1 MQTDIN
7 KLAKLLATMPAVQSL
22 FASQENKKHDQALE
36 ARRECL
42 ARYKA
47 HGDELHNA
55 QAKREAALKKLEA
68 ERAKLAPLE
77 RAFWEAQEAETQA
90 RSNWQGTCEELNRTH
105 GEQYVN
111 EARYLIDAV
120 RLELESGLRVLESN
134 RSAPNMFGVRQQNP
148 EVLKIIPEVQAQLT
162 RITEAH
168 QAIEA
173 LAFSESLTAEEIKA
187 QAKAILNATG
197 QWPAKQPE
205 AAAYTQAEA
214 A

>member
-1 MQTDIN
+1 MQTAID
-7 KLAKLLATMPAVQSL
+7 KLAKLLATLPAVQSL
-22 FASQENKKHDQALE
+22 VASQENEKHEQALE

-47 HGDELHNA
+47 HGAELHKA
-55 QAKREAALKKLEA
+55 HAKREAALKKLES

-77 RAFWEAQEAETQA
+77 LALWEAQAAETQA
-90 RSNWQGTCEELNRTH
+90 QRNWQNTCNELARTH
-105 GEQYVN
+105 GEQYVD
-111 EARYLIDAV
+111 EARYLIDAA

-134 RSAPNMFGVRQQNP
+134 RTTPNMFGVRQQNP
-148 EVLKIIPEVQAQLT
+148 EVLQIIPEVQAQLA

-168 QAIEA
+168 QAIDA
-173 LAFSESLTAEEIKA
+173 LALSESLTAEEIKA

-205 AAAYTQAEA
+205 AVAA
-214 A
+214 